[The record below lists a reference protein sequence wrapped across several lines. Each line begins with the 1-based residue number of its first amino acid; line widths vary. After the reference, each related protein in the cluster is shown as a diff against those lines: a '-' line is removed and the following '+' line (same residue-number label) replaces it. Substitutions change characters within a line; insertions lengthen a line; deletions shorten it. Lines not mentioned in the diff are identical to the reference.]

1 VAQLI
6 FARDYSVP
14 SRLQSLNYMVD
25 FLTEFLKNNPD
36 KVPTYQN
43 ALYGALNSQKVF
55 IGQDKALKDVA
66 MMERKKDFEDN
77 IKAKVNADPKL
88 KAKYENIWNEIESA
102 STEYGKIY
110 NELTGYDI
118 TNRSQSRFVS
128 LSKTIV
134 KNTLSGKETKDSL
147 INAVYEKFDS
157 DYNKGLLVY
166 DVQLIYENLGN
177 ENEFV
182 KSAFGGSSQS
192 AAVDFIMKN
201 SLTTSKDGAF
211 KLAKMS
217 SEELKSS
224 SDPLIKF
231 LIASKPKLDELTAKR
246 KEIEARI
253 DVNSQMLGQVL
264 YEIYSTSIPPDATLT
279 LRISDGTIK
288 TYSYNGTI
296 APPNTT
302 FYGLYDRYFSHGKKF
317 PWDLPERWKNR
328 PADFKLETPY
338 NLITTNDIIGGNSGS
353 ALINT
358 KAEVVGLVFDGNI
371 ESLPGRYIYT
381 TESNRTVAV
390 DSRGLLEAVKNIYK
404 ATRLSYEMENGKM
417 LK

>member
-1 VAQLI
+1 
-6 FARDYSVP
+6 
-14 SRLQSLNYMVD
+14 
-25 FLTEFLKNNPD
+25 
-36 KVPTYQN
+36 
-43 ALYGALNSQKVF
+43 
-55 IGQDKALKDVA
+55 
-66 MMERKKDFEDN
+66 
-77 IKAKVNADPKL
+77 
-88 KAKYENIWNEIESA
+88 
-102 STEYGKIY
+102 
-110 NELTGYDI
+110 
-118 TNRSQSRFVS
+118 
-128 LSKTIV
+128 
-134 KNTLSGKETKDSL
+134 
-147 INAVYEKFDS
+147 
-157 DYNKGLLVY
+157 
-166 DVQLIYENLGN
+166 
-177 ENEFV
+177 
-182 KSAFGGSSQS
+182 
-192 AAVDFIMKN
+192 
-201 SLTTSKDGAF
+201 
-211 KLAKMS
+211 MS